1 MPASVAAA
9 PLPPA
14 PGYGRGASKGR
25 MHTRS
30 RSIARTHV
38 HARLYIDNIMDKFT
52 EQKIKDA
59 AGIVDVISDFLTL
72 KKKGVNY
79 QCLCPF
85 HEDKH
90 IGSFVVHPARNCYVC
105 FSCEA
110 KGGPIDFLMNYAK
123 LSYPDA
129 LRYLATKYGIPINE
143 DYDREKFKNIKPAKQ
158 RDMTE
163 LPDNRQRRTWPT
175 QWIGYYKNLSND
187 NFVNWLRS
195 QPWDACQRARLEK
208 VLNDYHV
215 GHVWFDSVLD
225 GQREHHEWTM
235 WWMLDEQNILHN
247 CHMMKYRKDGH
258 RDKTTEYNQTWLHAR
273 MRWVQGTN
281 HFDEEKEQ
289 ASYCL
294 FGQHLLN
301 AYPTAT
307 VNIVESEK
315 TAVIMATAYGNHAT
329 QVWMACCGMQNLKRE
344 RLQPLIDQG
353 RKIQLFPDRDGI
365 KKWVAKANEISY
377 SGMMLNTTAV
387 KEWWQPQD
395 GEKADIADVVLR
407 IINDGFNKKGYL

>member
-1 MPASVAAA
+1 
-9 PLPPA
+9 
-14 PGYGRGASKGR
+14 
-25 MHTRS
+25 
-30 RSIARTHV
+30 
-38 HARLYIDNIMDKFT
+38 MDKFT

-59 AGIVDVISDFLTL
+59 ASIVDVVSDFLVL

-85 HEDKH
+85 HDDKH
-90 IGSFVVHPARNCYVC
+90 MGSFVVHPARNCYVC

-110 KGGPIDFLMNYAK
+110 KGGPIDFLMNYDH

-129 LRYLATKYGIPINE
+129 LRYLATKYGIPIME
-143 DYDREKFKNIKPAKQ
+143 DYDREKFKNIKPAKPK
-158 RDMTE
+158 E
-163 LPDNRQRRTWPT
+163 LKPMEDNLPKRTWPT
-175 QWIGYYKNLSND
+175 AWIGYYKNLEND
-187 NFVNWLRS
+187 NFVRWLKS
-195 QPWDACQRARLEK
+195 QPWDDCQLARLHR

-215 GHVWFDSVLD
+215 GHVSFATNYRGVL
-225 GQREHHEWTM
+225 ENHNWTV
-235 WWMLDEQNILHN
+235 WWMLDENNTLHN
-247 CHMMKYRKDGH
+247 GHFMKYLPNGH

-273 MRWVQGTN
+273 MKYAQGDK
-281 HFDEEKEQ
+281 HFNEEAEQ
-289 ASYCL
+289 PSYCL

-301 AYPTAT
+301 AYPNAT

-315 TAVIMATAYGNHAT
+315 TAVIMATAYGNNAS
-329 QVWMACCGMQNLKRE
+329 QVWMACCGMQSLKRE

-365 KKWVAKANEISY
+365 SKWIAKANEISY

-407 IINDGFNKKGYL
+407 IINDANTTNNTLWTE

>member
-1 MPASVAAA
+1 
-9 PLPPA
+9 
-14 PGYGRGASKGR
+14 
-25 MHTRS
+25 
-30 RSIARTHV
+30 
-38 HARLYIDNIMDKFT
+38 MDKLT

-59 AGIVDVISDFLTL
+59 AGIVDVVSDFLTL

-85 HEDKH
+85 HDDHKL
-90 IGSFVVHPARNCYVC
+90 GSFVVHPARNCYKC
-105 FSCEA
+105 FSCDA
-110 KGGPIDFLMNYAK
+110 GGGPIDFLMNYEH

-129 LRYLATKYGIPINE
+129 LRYLATKYGITINE
-143 DYDREKFKNIKPAKQ
+143 DYNREKFKKIKPAKP
-158 RDMTE
+158 RDMNTIE
-163 LPDNRQRRTWPT
+163 DNLPKRTWPT
-175 QWIGYYKNLSND
+175 AWIRYYKDYKNLSND
-187 NFVNWLRS
+187 NFVNWLQS
-195 QPWDACQRARLEK
+195 QPWDDCQRKNMWKA
-208 VLNDYHV
+208 LNEYHV
-215 GHVWFDSVLD
+215 GHVCIEKYGYKNEFTIWPMV
-225 GQREHHEWTM
+225 
-235 WWMLDEQNILHN
+235 DEQNVLHN
-247 CHMMKYRKDGH
+247 FHMMKYRQDGH
-258 RDKTTEYNQTWLHAR
+258 RDKESHYSQTWLHAM
-273 MRWVQGTN
+273 MRDAKGHN
-281 HFDEEKEQ
+281 HFDEKKEA

-315 TAVIMATAYGNHAT
+315 TAVIMAIAYGNNAS

-365 KKWVAKANEISY
+365 NRWLKKATEINY
-377 SGMMLNTTAV
+377 SGLMLNTQAV

-407 IINDGFNKKGYL
+407 IINDSKTNK

>member
-1 MPASVAAA
+1 
-9 PLPPA
+9 
-14 PGYGRGASKGR
+14 
-25 MHTRS
+25 
-30 RSIARTHV
+30 
-38 HARLYIDNIMDKFT
+38 MDKFT

-59 AGIVDVISDFLTL
+59 ANIVDVISDFLTL

-85 HEDKH
+85 HDDKH
-90 IGSFVVHPARNCYVC
+90 MGSFVVHPARNCYVC

-110 KGGPIDFLMNYAK
+110 KGGPIDFLMNYDH

-129 LRYLATKYGIPINE
+129 LRYLATKYGIPIME
-143 DYDREKFKNIKPAKQ
+143 DYDREKFKNIKPAKP

-163 LPDNRQRRTWPT
+163 LSDNRPRRTWPT

-187 NFVNWLRS
+187 KFVNWLRS
-195 QPWDACQRARLEK
+195 QPWDACQLARLEK

-215 GHVWFDSVLD
+215 GHVWFDTERD

-235 WWMLDEQNILHN
+235 WWMLDERNVLHN
-247 CHMMKYRKDGH
+247 CHLMKYRDDGH

-273 MRWVQGTN
+273 MRWVQGHN
-281 HFDEEKEQ
+281 HFDENKEA

-315 TAVIMATAYGNHAT
+315 TAIIMATAYGNNAT
-329 QVWMACCGMQNLKRE
+329 QVWMACAGMQRLNRGLLK
-344 RLQPLIDQG
+344 PLIEQG

-377 SGMMLNTTAV
+377 SGMMMNTTAV

-407 IINDGFNKKGYL
+407 IINDGLNKKENG